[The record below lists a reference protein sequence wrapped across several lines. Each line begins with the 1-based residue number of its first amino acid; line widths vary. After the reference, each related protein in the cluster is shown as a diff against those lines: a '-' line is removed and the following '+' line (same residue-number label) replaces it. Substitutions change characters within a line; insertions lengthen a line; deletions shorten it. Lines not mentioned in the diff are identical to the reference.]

1 QNNIFTRILHFFPI
15 SGRSYMA
22 PDRFFRRTE
31 KDYRRTEDIL
41 TPNGYHIILENHGTV
56 KNLNKDWKIM
66 DFKIECS
73 EEVNMVSKEKKNDV
87 KKLMQY
93 FEVTGEAKDFYTTVL
108 ADVSH

>member
-1 QNNIFTRILHFFPI
+1 
-15 SGRSYMA
+15 M
-22 PDRFFRRTE
+22 
-31 KDYRRTEDIL
+31 EDIL
-41 TPNGYHIILENHGTV
+41 TPNGYHKILENHGTV

-66 DFKIECS
+66 DLKSSAQKVLRSTLPFKMAPQRVITYS
-73 EEVNMVSKEKKNDV
+73 KTLGKHQVNMVSKEKKNDV